1 MSSNTD
7 TATSEYFNAQLLTQG
22 TEQEQ
27 YEQKLNWMTGQGS
40 SIYIKWV
47 PDELLPRSG
56 SGSRDSPLYQIF
68 GQFGQVDRIEF
79 VPKFNAVRKQTGHMA
94 FVHYIQ
100 FDLNKST
107 FAYDIITAHPSPCEL
122 TWPCR
127 TRYGMRDYKLKCCI
141 NTNAIRKVEYNASQ
155 LTDMFERLNTRVME
169 QMQAMQTTITQLQA
183 ENAKLRA
190 EHADL
195 EKMQAMQTTITQ
207 LLTENV
213 KRRAEHADL
222 EMRLSDV
229 EGRM

>member
-27 YEQKLNWMTGQGS
+27 YEQKLNWIDNTLLFQHWLTGQGS

-100 FDLNKST
+100 FDLNKSK

-195 EKMQAMQTTITQ
+195 E
-207 LLTENV
+207 
-213 KRRAEHADL
+213 
-222 EMRLSDV
+222 MRLSDV